1 MHRLATSFVLGYHGC
16 DEAVAEAV
24 LAGKAFKQSQNDYDW
39 LGPGVYFW
47 EANPLRGLDFALEM
61 VVRRPNLVKKPTVI
75 GAVIDLGLCLDT
87 TTKAAT
93 DMLAVAYQSLLDS
106 LADPATRMPKNGA
119 DLRMRRLDCA
129 VVGRL
134 HAILKNSDMEV
145 DTVRGVF
152 VEGAPIYSGS
162 GFHAKTHSQIAVKNL
177 ACIKGVFRVPKDQL
191 A

>member
-1 MHRLATSFVLGYHGC
+1 MLGYHGC

-61 VVRRPNLVKKPTVI
+61 AVRRPKLVKKPTVI

-152 VEGAPIYSGS
+152 VEGVPIYSGS

-177 ACIKGVFRVPKDQL
+177 ACIKGVFRVPKEQL

>member
-1 MHRLATSFVLGYHGC
+1 VHRLATSFVLGYHGC
-16 DEAVAEAV
+16 DEAVAEAI

-47 EANPLRGLDFALEM
+47 EANPLRGLDFAKE
-61 VVRRPNLVKKPTVI
+61 VAVRRPNLVKNPTVI

-106 LADPATRMPKNGA
+106 LADPATRMPQNGA

-134 HAILKNSDMEV
+134 HAITQGTDLEA

-152 VEGAPIYSGS
+152 VEGEPIYQGS
-162 GFHAKTHSQIAVKNL
+162 GFHAKTHSQIAVRNQ
-177 ACIKGVFRVPKDQL
+177 ACIKGVFRVPKNHL

>member
-1 MHRLATSFVLGYHGC
+1 MLGYHGC

-24 LAGKAFKQSQNDYDW
+24 LAGKAFKPSQNKYDW

-47 EANPLRGLDFALEM
+47 EANPLRGLDFAKEM
-61 VVRRPNLVKKPTVI
+61 AVLRPNRVKKPAVV

-93 DMLAVAYQSLLDS
+93 DMLAVAYDSLLGS
-106 LADPATRMPKNGA
+106 LADPTSKLPKNSA

-129 VVGRL
+129 VLGRL

-152 VEGAPIYSGS
+152 LEGEPIYEGS
-162 GFHAKTHSQIAVKNL
+162 GFYAKTHSQIAVKNL
-177 ACIKGVFRVPKDQL
+177 TCIKGVFRVPKNQL
-191 A
+191 T